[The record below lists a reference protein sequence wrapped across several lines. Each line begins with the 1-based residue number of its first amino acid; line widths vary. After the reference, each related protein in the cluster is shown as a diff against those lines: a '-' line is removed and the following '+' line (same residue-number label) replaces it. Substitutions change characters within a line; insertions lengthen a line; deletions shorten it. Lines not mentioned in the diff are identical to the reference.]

1 MSDPGNTNSAVTG
14 DTHRGGWQVVLSWVL
29 LVVFCLGLLLSV
41 VTVWA
46 RIEVLNTDVFVRT
59 VSPLA
64 EEPSIQN
71 AIADRMTDLLSE
83 QILGDDATISALD
96 STPILRGI
104 GMSFL
109 LDFVHRNVLEF
120 VQSPDFPAQW
130 DTAMEFAHGSMID
143 ALTGNRE
150 GAVTIEQGQLVLD
163 LMPFLT
169 TVQDRL
175 SAAGLDVVDRI
186 EIDPDRARIV
196 LFESDGL
203 AKAQRL
209 IDNLTTLSIV
219 LPLLTLLALA
229 GCLVLAPQ
237 RWAMVVWV
245 GIGATVAMVVLVIL
259 AAIGRRLTIDALGP
273 DANLQAAT
281 DLFEI
286 VLRGLRQAARI
297 TAGAG
302 LVVAAIGWT
311 ETSAFMRR
319 PEVVGFVRRYR
330 GAMVAA
336 LIILPC
342 LGILLV
348 DDPDL
353 VRSIGVIVL
362 AIVAIWLVFRVS
374 RPDRMVTVSS

>member
-1 MSDPGNTNSAVTG
+1 MTDPGNTSAAVP
-14 DTHRGGWQVVLSWVL
+14 DDAPRGGWQAVLSWVL
-29 LVVFCLGLLLSV
+29 LVVFCIGLLLSV

-71 AIADRMTDLLSE
+71 AIANRMTDLLSE
-83 QILGDDATISALD
+83 QIMGDDATISALD
-96 STPILRGI
+96 STPILRGL

-109 LDFVHRNVLEF
+109 LDFVHRTVLDF
-120 VQSPDFPAQW
+120 VQSPEFPAQW
-130 DTAMEFAHGSMID
+130 DTAMEFAHGTMID
-143 ALTGNRE
+143 ALTGDRE
-150 GAVTIEQGQLVLD
+150 GAVTIEEGQLVLD

-169 TVQDRL
+169 SVQDRL
-175 SAAGLDVVDRI
+175 SAAGLDAVNRI

-219 LPLLTLLALA
+219 LPMLTLLALA
-229 GCLVLAPQ
+229 GCLVLAPG
-237 RWAMVVWV
+237 RWGMVVRA
-245 GIGATVAMVVLVIL
+245 GIGATVAMVVLVVLI
-259 AAIGRRLTIDALGP
+259 AIGRRLTIDALGP
-273 DANLQAAT
+273 DANPQAAT

-286 VLRGLRQAARI
+286 VLRGLRKAARL

-311 ETSAFMRR
+311 ETSAFLRR
-319 PEVVGFVRRYR
+319 PDVVGFVRRYR

-336 LIILPC
+336 LIVVPC

-362 AIVAIWLVFRVS
+362 ALVAIWLVFRVS
-374 RPDRMVTVSS
+374 RVETGVMQSG

>member
-1 MSDPGNTNSAVTG
+1 M
-14 DTHRGGWQVVLSWVL
+14 
-29 LVVFCLGLLLSV
+29 
-41 VTVWA
+41 
-46 RIEVLNTDVFVRT
+46 
-59 VSPLA
+59 
-64 EEPSIQN
+64 
-71 AIADRMTDLLSE
+71 
-83 QILGDDATISALD
+83 GDDATISALD
-96 STPILRGI
+96 SPPILRGL

-109 LDFVHRNVLEF
+109 LDFVHRTVLDF
-120 VQSPDFPAQW
+120 VQSPEFPAQW
-130 DTAMEFAHGSMID
+130 DTAMEFAHGTMID
-143 ALTGNRE
+143 ALTGDRE
-150 GAVTIEQGQLVLD
+150 GAVTIEEGQLVLD

-169 TVQDRL
+169 SVQDRL
-175 SAAGLDVVDRI
+175 SAAGLDAVNRI

-229 GCLVLAPQ
+229 GCLVLAPG
-237 RWAMVVWV
+237 RWGMVVRA
-245 GIGATVAMVVLVIL
+245 GIGATVAMVVLVVLI
-259 AAIGRRLTIDALGP
+259 AIGRRLTIDALGP
-273 DANLQAAT
+273 DANPQAAT

-286 VLRGLRQAARI
+286 VLRGLRKAARL

-311 ETSAFMRR
+311 ETSAFLRR
-319 PEVVGFVRRYR
+319 PDVVGFVRRYR

-336 LIILPC
+336 LIVVPC

-362 AIVAIWLVFRVS
+362 AAVAIWLVFRVS
-374 RPDRMVTVSS
+374 RVETGVMQSG